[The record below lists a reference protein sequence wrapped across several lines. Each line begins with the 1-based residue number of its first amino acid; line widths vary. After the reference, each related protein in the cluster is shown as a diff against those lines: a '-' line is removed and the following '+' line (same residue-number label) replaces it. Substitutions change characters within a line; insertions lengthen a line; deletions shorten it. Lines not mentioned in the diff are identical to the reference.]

1 MQNALQTNLASKD
14 LAGHLFAPFLPSR
27 MARWMPWCCSV
38 GSSPLFAS
46 PEAYYLV
53 FSSISSDP
61 FVAGLRGNADE
72 INLGLQSLVED
83 CALLLRRT
91 TEGRAHHTM
100 DNRLT
105 QAMVVIDH
113 TGFVSVG
120 SWWNI
125 PHVIC

>member
-1 MQNALQTNLASKD
+1 M
-14 LAGHLFAPFLPSR
+14 
-27 MARWMPWCCSV
+27 
-38 GSSPLFAS
+38 
-46 PEAYYLV
+46 
-53 FSSISSDP
+53 FSSISADP

-83 CALLLRRT
+83 CVLLLRRT
-91 TEGRAHHTM
+91 TEGRAHYTM
-100 DNRLT
+100 DTSLT

-113 TGFVSVG
+113 TGLVSVG